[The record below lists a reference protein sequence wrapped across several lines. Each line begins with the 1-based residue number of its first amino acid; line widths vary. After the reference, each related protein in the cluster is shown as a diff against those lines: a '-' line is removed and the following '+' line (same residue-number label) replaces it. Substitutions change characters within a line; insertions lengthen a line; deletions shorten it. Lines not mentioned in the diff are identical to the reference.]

1 MRRTFALLQAAWLAM
16 LIAEPASL
24 HPCPMHAT
32 GHGSHAA
39 PATMPAEAHE
49 AHSHHA
55 AHAAVPAADEAAA
68 PLAVA
73 ATDSEQGATP
83 HCQCLGQCCV
93 AAAHALTARVSIA
106 DASIVTVA
114 VHAPATSARIASRAA
129 DLHLPFA
136 NAPPA
141 VLTA

>member
-16 LIAEPASL
+16 LIAEPTSL
-24 HPCPMHAT
+24 HPCPMHAS

-39 PATMPAEAHE
+39 PA
-49 AHSHHA
+49 
-55 AHAAVPAADEAAA
+55 AVPAAAHEGHAHDAAH
-68 PLAVA
+68 A

-93 AAAHALTARVSIA
+93 AAVDALGARVAIA
-106 DASIVTVA
+106 GARIVTVA
-114 VHAPATSARIASRAA
+114 VYAPATGARIASRAA
-129 DLHLPFA
+129 DLRLPFA
-136 NAPPA
+136 NAPPV